1 MKKLFLVLT
10 VLVMPLLFIA
20 CSDDDDKDQSITFSE
35 VPKTTQAFLKEHFV
49 DFNEADIQSVTLEGD
64 GSYDIKFKNRI
75 EMDFYPNGVWKDIDL
90 NGNALP
96 QSIAML
102 LPEKALTYLS
112 STYPGIL
119 IEEVEKTGPY
129 AEVGQGYKI
138 ELRNDREIY
147 FDAQGNVLKDKTD
160 GNGGKQD
167 VKFEDL
173 LPATKEF
180 LTTYF
185 KGQTPTK
192 IEKEWNTVKVE
203 YNSEQANEVE
213 IEFFSKDGSFYSV
226 EVETVNDAIRAI
238 IKGVSGSD
246 AILVYLD
253 KEHTGGV
260 IEEFSIAASGV
271 TIDKGY
277 VVEVGGKPDYKIYF
291 DIDGKHL
298 KTLRD

>member
-35 VPKTTQAFLKEHFV
+35 VPKTTQAFLKEHFF

-173 LPATKEF
+173 LPVTKDF

-253 KEHTGGV
+253 KEHAGAV